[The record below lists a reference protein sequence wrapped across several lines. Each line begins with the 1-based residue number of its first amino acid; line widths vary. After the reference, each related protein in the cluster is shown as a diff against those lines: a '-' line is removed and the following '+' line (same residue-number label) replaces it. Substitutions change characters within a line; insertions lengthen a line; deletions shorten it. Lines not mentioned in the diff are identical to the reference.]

1 MDQNGWHFQRAEF
14 IEAVNDGDSVGTD
27 VSYQ

>member
-14 IEAVNDGDSVGTD
+14 IEAVNDRDSVGPG